1 MRMGRS
7 VSSQGT
13 RVGPKAAVG
22 VLWSIAVYLVWTLA
36 TYLLEGRINLL
47 QQPTIAGRYTYV
59 LTANILIGTIGASW
73 VIRSLLSSQSVSL
86 TQMGFKPLGRTV
98 LTIVIAVVIGVVYL
112 LLVRPATWSLQ
123 VIING
128 YVQVLTVSIAEI
140 VVCWALV
147 GTSFESLAKS
157 KGKLLSLL
165 VGILG
170 ATVFFSV
177 YHIGHSAPFNQ
188 IHMMLIL
195 LMPGIVTSLFY
206 FVTREIY
213 GTIIFHNFQGTFGV
227 LSNLKNPELLDRP
240 LYPLYLLV
248 LLAAIALIGADRYL
262 VRRATRRD

>member
-13 RVGPKAAVG
+13 RVGRKAAVG
-22 VLWSIAVYLVWTLA
+22 VLWPVAVYLVWTLA

-59 LTANILIGTIGASW
+59 LTANILIGTIGAIW

-98 LTIVIAVVIGVVYL
+98 LTIVIVVVIGVVYL
-112 LLVRPATWSLQ
+112 FLVRPATWSLL

-128 YVQVLTVSIAEI
+128 YAQVLTVSIAEI
-140 VVCWALV
+140 IVCWALV
-147 GTSFESLAKS
+147 GASFESLAKS
-157 KGKLLSLL
+157 KGKVLSLL
-165 VGILG
+165 VGILA

-188 IHMMLIL
+188 VHMMLIL

-206 FVTREIY
+206 FISREIY
-213 GTIIFHNFQGTFGV
+213 ATILFHNFQGTFGV

-240 LYPLYLLV
+240 LYPLYFLV
-248 LLAAIALIGADRYL
+248 LLAVVGLIVADRFL
-262 VRRATRRD
+262 ARRATRED